1 MKLTLEGIQNR
12 KQWEEKG
19 YSLPQYDI
27 AEMRKATKEN
37 PFWIHFGAGNLSVHS
52 MRMWFKI
59 C

>member
-12 KQWEEKG
+12 KEWEEKG

-37 PFWIHFGAGNLSVHS
+37 PF
-52 MRMWFKI
+52 
-59 C
+59 

>member
-12 KQWEEKG
+12 KEWEEKG

-37 PFWIHFGAGNLSVHS
+37 PFGSTLELGTYSVHS

>member
-19 YSLPQYDI
+19 YSLPQY
-27 AEMRKATKEN
+27 EKLQRKILSGSTLELATY
-37 PFWIHFGAGNLSVHS
+37 SVHS